1 MYLITFHHCIAPSI
15 LYLSV
20 HFLNANWPQAA
31 RGKSYSVVQ
40 CETAFLGQVAALR
53 VTRHFWHVVR
63 CPAAAGAAAAE
74 HLCSQRLPV
83 RISAVQ
89 LLCSS
94 QLTKTGT
101 SWKEVELSGPLCSI
115 SHSHAH
121 IPSVLLSLA
130 GVLCR
135 LIVWTKGFHIH
146 SLSSKVLKMHTTVDV
161 QYFFHVTLQICS
173 HMANK
178 SWPID
183 VDCYK
188 LLHRAPAQG
197 CQVC

>member
-1 MYLITFHHCIAPSI
+1 MYLVTFHHCIAPSI
-15 LYLSV
+15 LYLSA

-31 RGKSYSVVQ
+31 RGKSYSIVQ

-63 CPAAAGAAAAE
+63 CPAVAAAATAAAAAAAE

-83 RISAVQ
+83 RISAAQ

-115 SHSHAH
+115 SHSHTH

-130 GVLCR
+130 GVLCWLR
-135 LIVWTKGFHIH
+135 RDSTFTLYRQICSNCTAQLMYSI
-146 SLSSKVLKMHTTVDV
+146 
-161 QYFFHVTLQICS
+161 FFHVTLQICS
-173 HMANK
+173 HMADK

-188 LLHRAPAQG
+188 LLHRAP
-197 CQVC
+197 